1 MREMRGERGGNAPP
15 LQPPP
20 APPASMGLERP
31 NRNQGVSI
39 SLKVLVLVLLDVSN
53 ET

>member
-1 MREMRGERGGNAPP
+1 MREMRGEMRGERGGNAPP

-31 NRNQGVSI
+31 GRSQP
-39 SLKVLVLVLLDVSN
+39 VSN
-53 ET
+53 FN